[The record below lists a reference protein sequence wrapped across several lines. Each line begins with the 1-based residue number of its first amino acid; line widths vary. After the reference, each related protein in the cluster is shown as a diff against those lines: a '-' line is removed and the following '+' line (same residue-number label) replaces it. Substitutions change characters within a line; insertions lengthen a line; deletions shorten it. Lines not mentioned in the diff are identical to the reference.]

1 MDVIRWLIFF
11 LIALFI
17 VISLIFWLSG
27 RPLPIPRF

>member
-11 LIALFI
+11 LIALFL
-17 VISLIFWLSG
+17 VVLLIFWLQG

>member
-11 LIALFI
+11 LIALFL
-17 VISLIFWLSG
+17 VITGIFWLSG